1 MRAGGLNPGWERG
14 VVRSMAPPVY
24 DPRPKATIADAMRY
38 MVALNNEFAFA
49 EPEKYEE
56 IVGVLRAFIAAS
68 MDTAGVVARMEEL
81 LSGHR
86 GLLHYFNKF
95 LPWSYIRAH
104 GPAGGNI
111 H

>member
-1 MRAGGLNPGWERG
+1 MRGGGLNPGWERG
-14 VVRSMAPPVY
+14 VVRSMTPPFS
-24 DPRPKATIADAMRY
+24 DPRPKATIVDGMRY
-38 MVALNNEFAFA
+38 MVALNIEFALA

-56 IVGVLRAFIAAS
+56 IVGVLRAYIAGS
-68 MDTAGVVARMEEL
+68 MDLAEVVARMEEL

-86 GLLHYFNKF
+86 GRLHYFNKF